1 MSGQPAQ
8 LRELFLRPGE
18 LFVCCEPS
26 LVTTV
31 LGSCVAVTMF
41 NARLKIGAICHA
53 LLADPRKTASNEVE
67 NAEPFKYV
75 SLAIPAM
82 LEMFRSLGISLQ
94 ETEVKLFGGANVLMN
109 SRESVRD
116 QGIGAINVLRA
127 KTLLQECNLR
137 VSRAHVGGERGRKL
151 IFNTA
156 TGEVLLKQLNKPSTE
171 ALPRKQYA
179 S

>member
-1 MSGQPAQ
+1 MNSHTPQMRAI
-8 LRELFLRPGE
+8 FLRPGE

-41 NARLKIGAICHA
+41 NPRLRVGAICHA
-53 LLADPRKTASNEVE
+53 LLADPRKSAAQTQE
-67 NAEPFKYV
+67 NPEPFKYV

-82 LEMFRSLGISLQ
+82 LEMFRSLGIHLE

-109 SRESVRD
+109 SRESLPE
-116 QGIGAINVLRA
+116 QGIGAVNVHRA
-127 KTLLQECNLR
+127 QTLLQESHLR
-137 VSRAHVGGERGRKL
+137 VSRTHVGGVRGRKL

-156 TGEVLLKQLNKPSTE
+156 TGEVLLKQLSKPAGDT
-171 ALPRKQYA
+171 LPRNRYA
-179 S
+179 P